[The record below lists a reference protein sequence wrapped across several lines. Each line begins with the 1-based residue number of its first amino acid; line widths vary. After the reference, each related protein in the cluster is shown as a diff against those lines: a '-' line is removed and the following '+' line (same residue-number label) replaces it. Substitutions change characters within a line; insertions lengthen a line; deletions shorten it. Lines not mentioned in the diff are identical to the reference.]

1 MQPQKPSRDPNDRRD
16 ARTPPQSPR
25 PSGLFRPLSPSE
37 KKLPDPEGFIPP
49 HGGYQNLLAYQK
61 ALVVYDATVCFCDRF
76 MNRRSR
82 THDQMVQA
90 ARSGKQNILEGS
102 EASGTSKEAEI
113 KLTGVAKA
121 SQKELLEDYRD
132 FMRNR
137 GIEEWPPDHRYA
149 MRLRPLNRTP
159 GANYQTF
166 KKGIEHP
173 DPAICANV
181 IVGLI
186 KVTTYLLDRQ
196 LRRLERDFLNEG
208 GLRERMTRARLAHRA
223 HQNYPPPPP

>member
-25 PSGLFRPLSPSE
+25 PSGPFRPLSPSE
-37 KKLPDPEGFIPP
+37 KKPSDPEGFIPP
-49 HGGYQNLLAYQK
+49 HGGYKTL
-61 ALVVYDATVCFCDRF
+61 
-76 MNRRSR
+76 
-82 THDQMVQA
+82 
-90 ARSGKQNILEGS
+90 
-102 EASGTSKEAEI
+102 
-113 KLTGVAKA
+113 
-121 SQKELLEDYRD
+121 
-132 FMRNR
+132 
-137 GIEEWPPDHRYA
+137 
-149 MRLRPLNRTP
+149 
-159 GANYQTF
+159 

-223 HQNYPPPPP
+223 KQHYPPPPP